1 MLSTKSSTRRLLT
14 ALAATGCLL
23 AGFSTL
29 TQAQNLP
36 GLTIFSGV
44 ERQNQLSYFLDFGG
58 QSDNWDRYRL
68 KIPGKKM
75 ELGAAQ
81 FIVSYPDYYKGK
93 FDTKSMEVRVK
104 GKKFPIR
111 EVNWD
116 KENHKVM
123 IYMEEPVPAG
133 NNVELVFS
141 NVKNP
146 PFGGVYYFNAAILTP
161 GDVPLPRYLGT
172 WILSIN

>member
-1 MLSTKSSTRRLLT
+1 MLSTKSSQRRLIS

-23 AGFSTL
+23 TGFASL
-29 TQAQNLP
+29 TQAQSSP

-44 ERQNQLSYFLDFGG
+44 ERQNQLSYRLDFGG
-58 QSDNWDRYRL
+58 QSDGWDRYRL
-68 KIPGKKM
+68 KIPAKKM

-81 FIVSYPDYYKGK
+81 FVITYPDYYKGK
-93 FDTKSMEVRVK
+93 FDTKNVEVRVK
-104 GKKFPIR
+104 GKKMPLK
-111 EVNWD
+111 EVVWD
-116 KENHKVM
+116 KENYKLL
-123 IYMEEPVPAG
+123 IYMQEPVAAG
-133 NNVELVFS
+133 NSVDLILS

-146 PFGGVYYFNAAILTP
+146 PFGGTYYFTGAILTP